1 MNLFRNYSLKHR
13 ILLLTVLVSSV
24 LSTIF
29 TLGSLTV
36 DYRLGVKKMDQ
47 RIRNI
52 EITTLGS
59 LKGALWDLNLKI
71 IQVQLNDLAQVEGIR
86 SVQLYDESNNSL
98 FNKQNQFQSNG
109 SFFFKGFEKSYP
121 LHFDVDDQKIY
132 GGKLIIKFSR
142 EHIYK
147 DVVRRALITFISQ
160 AAKTFFVSF
169 LLVLL
174 YEKLIT
180 NDLVKM
186 SRVLKNLNLTSTEK
200 REELFPEKR
209 ETSDEIS
216 ILQNQ
221 LEALSQRL
229 AQINKENQDL
239 LEIANAEKLL
249 QESKALNAARLAS
262 LGEMAAGIAH
272 EINNPLTIV
281 KGNIHALSKRLRSG
295 AEFDREFYL
304 NSFSKIDLAIERIT
318 KIIRNMKKISRD
330 TSQEELNDIELQELV
345 KDTLDYYDEKFRKND
360 VNFEVE
366 YHSSSKVSVREV
378 ELCQVL
384 INILNN
390 ANDAVSEVKEK
401 WIKVEILDEG
411 NFAAIKVSDSG
422 KGISAENQEKI
433 FNPFY
438 TTKEVGKGTGL
449 GLSISKDAMGQ
460 MDGDLILD
468 DSSSNTSFKLLLKK
482 A

>member
-1 MNLFRNYSLKHR
+1 
-13 ILLLTVLVSSV
+13 VSSL

-71 IQVQLNDLAQVEGIR
+71 IQVQLNDLSQVEGIR
-86 SVQLYDESNNSL
+86 SVQLFDEANNSL
-98 FNKQNQFQSNG
+98 FNKENQYQKNNTFL
-109 SFFFKGFEKSYP
+109 FKGFEKLYP
-121 LHFDVDDQKIY
+121 LHFEIDGQKIY
-132 GGKLIIKFSR
+132 GGKLVIQFSR

-147 DVVRRALITFISQ
+147 DVVRRALITFVSQ

-169 LLVLL
+169 ILVLL

-186 SRVLKNLNLTSTEK
+186 SHVLKNLNLTSTK
-200 REELFPEKR
+200 SKELFPNKR

-221 LEALSQRL
+221 LEALSRRL

-239 LEIANAEKLL
+239 LEIANAEKLM

-281 KGNIHALSKRLRSG
+281 KGNIHALSKRLHSG
-295 AEFDREFYL
+295 VDFDKDYYL
-304 NSFSKIDLAIERIT
+304 NSFSKIDMAIERIT

-330 TSQEELNDIELQELV
+330 TSQEELNDIDLEELV
-345 KDTLDYYDEKFRKND
+345 KDTLDYYQEKFRKND
-360 VNFEVE
+360 VRFEVS
-366 YHSSSKVSVREV
+366 YKSTSRVHVREV

-390 ANDAVSEVKEK
+390 ANDAVTDCSDK
-401 WIKVEILDEG
+401 WIKVEVADEG
-411 NFAAIKVSDSG
+411 EFASISVSDSG
-422 KGISAENQEKI
+422 EGISKDNEEKI

-449 GLSISKDAMGQ
+449 GLSISKDAMEQ
-460 MDGDLILD
+460 MKGDLILD
-468 DSSSNTSFKLLLKK
+468 SSNTYTQFKLLLKK
-482 A
+482 S